1 MSDTPVFVCPECG
14 DSNQSKFVFDATEIE
29 FRGFIS
35 TSEYPEYVSEDEWAG
50 NGLCP
55 NLVCIEQWCIKRGM
69 EELIPYKMGV
79 PLIEKIEEESDTVR
93 VEYTSEYECKAC
105 GIGEYTFVIE
115 SDCYQCNNPK
125 CADVAKTPP
134 GELEQTTGM
143 GDIGYAYR
151 EKYLKALGDRPEVV
165 DPPYLFEKAVNPF
178 TLPANK
184 NTQKKELAD
193 FATTT
198 KKSNSW
204 IQCLLP
210 YLINMDKLKSTGF
223 RKIALA
229 VYIHKTFEF
238 RHIEP
243 LWMYAHRAKLGGEL
257 DWSFK
262 LFEQNPDIFSD
273 MMDKKKSALDIS
285 RESIQCVYQLL
296 KSMTSTMF
304 EWPEDR
310 INDNEIIRH
319 ALDFKSE
326 LERLGHLSEIDE
338 LGLISSNYS
347 LNNRINIPIGLI
359 ECICIIRAI
368 EQVSGIDRFGTDVKD
383 AIFPNKSQKELWK
396 TIMGQD
402 GQLFVEHILPDILGI

>member
-1 MSDTPVFVCPECG
+1 
-14 DSNQSKFVFDATEIE
+14 
-29 FRGFIS
+29 
-35 TSEYPEYVSEDEWAG
+35 
-50 NGLCP
+50 
-55 NLVCIEQWCIKRGM
+55 
-69 EELIPYKMGV
+69 
-79 PLIEKIEEESDTVR
+79 
-93 VEYTSEYECKAC
+93 
-105 GIGEYTFVIE
+105 
-115 SDCYQCNNPK
+115 
-125 CADVAKTPP
+125 
-134 GELEQTTGM
+134 
-143 GDIGYAYR
+143 
-151 EKYLKALGDRPEVV
+151 
-165 DPPYLFEKAVNPF
+165 
-178 TLPANK
+178 
-184 NTQKKELAD
+184 
-193 FATTT
+193 
-198 KKSNSW
+198 
-204 IQCLLP
+204 
-210 YLINMDKLKSTGF
+210 
-223 RKIALA
+223 
-229 VYIHKTFEF
+229 
-238 RHIEP
+238 
-243 LWMYAHRAKLGGEL
+243 
-257 DWSFK
+257 
-262 LFEQNPDIFSD
+262 